1 MSRIVPFEIPS
12 SDGYPLRGK
21 IHLPEGGLAPGVL
34 LLHGFKGFMDWGFW
48 PPICERLAEA
58 GLAACRFNLSGSG
71 VGEDDETFSEK
82 DRFEANTYSREQDDI
97 RIMIEALA
105 SGAIPGAPTRPG
117 EVGLLGHSRGGGMAV
132 LAAAADPRVAS
143 LVLWASIATVQ
154 RYDENQ
160 IAALRKRGHMRVENA
175 RTGDVFRIRLDLLDD
190 IEKNAEELDIFSA
203 AASLEIPTLVIHG
216 SGDEAVPYA
225 EALALIGA
233 LGECG
238 SFLPMEGA
246 GHTFGAA
253 HPMPDVM
260 PLALEEVFEA
270 SVTHLTAALLAD

>member
-1 MSRIVPFEIPS
+1 MSRVVPLSVPS
-12 SDGYPLRGK
+12 SDGYPLRGFA
-21 IHLPEGGLAPGVL
+21 HLPEGDPAPAVL
-34 LLHGFKGFMDWGFW
+34 VVHGFKGYANWGFF
-48 PPICERLAEA
+48 PLVCERLAEA
-58 GLAACRFNLSGSG
+58 GLAAVRFNLSTSG
-71 VGEDDETFSEK
+71 VGEDGHSFSDRE
-82 DRFEANTYSREQDDI
+82 RFEHGTVSREIEDI
-97 RIMIEALA
+97 LLVADLA
-105 SGAIPGAPTRPG
+105 ARGELPGAPTRPG
-117 EVGLLGHSRGGGMAV
+117 PLGLLGHSRGGGMAV